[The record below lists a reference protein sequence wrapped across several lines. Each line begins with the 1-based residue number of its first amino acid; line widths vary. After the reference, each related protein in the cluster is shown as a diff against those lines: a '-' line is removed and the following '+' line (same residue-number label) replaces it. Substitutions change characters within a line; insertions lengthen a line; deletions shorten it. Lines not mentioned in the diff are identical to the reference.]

1 MLMIGI
7 EGKSIAAHER
17 AWLVSPAVCGVILFT
32 RNFESR
38 EQITALIAD
47 IRAAAGPGFLI
58 AVDQE
63 GGPVQRFRPGFTALP
78 PLSLFGAR
86 YELDP
91 RGALDAAE
99 QHAWLMASEM
109 LALGIDLSFAPCV
122 DLKRGNRAI
131 GERAFHDDA
140 AVVAAFAAAYVRGM
154 HKAGMAAT
162 IKHFPGHGSVLEDT
176 HFDAAIDPRLFED
189 IEQLDLYPFKAGIA
203 QGAEAVMMAH
213 VTYPEV
219 ALEPAGYSPHWI
231 NEVLRAQLGFKGIV
245 FSDDIGMAAAE
256 SVGGITARIAAH
268 LEAGCDIVLVCPP
281 ALVDEAIRVTEP
293 MALKSR
299 DTLARLAARAEP
311 DWSTLTMSADYTAA
325 RSALA

>member
-38 EQITALIAD
+38 EQITALIAE

-78 PLSLFGAR
+78 ALSVFGAR

-154 HKAGMAAT
+154 HRAGMAAT

-176 HFDAAIDPRLFED
+176 HFDAAIDPRLFEE

-203 QGAEAVMMAH
+203 QDAEAVMMAH

-231 NEVLRAQLGFKGIV
+231 NEILRARLGFNGIV

-256 SVGGITARIAAH
+256 SAGGITARIAAH